1 MDTFIITLLLTPIV
15 VTGLAFIIENAHR
28 FALLYGDE
36 SSRMGP
42 LRSRRRSNSR

>member
-15 VTGLAFIIENAHR
+15 ATGLAYLIENAHR

-42 LRSRRRSNSR
+42 IRSRRRTASR